1 MSEKKDR
8 YAGTMVSDEAIAKSP
23 SLGKG
28 TTGLLV
34 KAGRFLIAKFGMDP
48 NENKNNPP
56 TGNVKIRKMTKE
68 EQVRDESKRFEATK
82 KFANGGKV
90 DFKGSF

>member
-34 KAGRFLIAKFGMDP
+34 KAGRFLIDKFGMDP
-48 NENKNNPP
+48 KEKKNNPP